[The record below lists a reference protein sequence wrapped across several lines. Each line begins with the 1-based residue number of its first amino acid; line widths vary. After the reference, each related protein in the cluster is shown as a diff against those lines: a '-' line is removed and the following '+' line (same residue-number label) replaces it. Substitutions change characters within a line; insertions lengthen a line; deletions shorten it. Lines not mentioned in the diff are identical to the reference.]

1 MTYLTLNAD
10 IFGGSVTY
18 VNKNVLNM
26 NIYQSRV
33 RLTIM
38 IKSEDVFEYTFSAVF
53 LFLHGWTREED
64 LVV

>member
-26 NIYQSRV
+26 NIYQNRV

-53 LFLHGWTREED
+53 LFLRGWTRQED

>member
-26 NIYQSRV
+26 NIYQNRV

-53 LFLHGWTREED
+53 LFLRG
-64 LVV
+64 